1 MERRRADPGT
11 RAVTRRD
18 SLDLRDYLEHI
29 QQALERIDRYLREID
44 YVGFL
49 ANEEKQDAVLRN
61 LEVIGE
67 AAGNVRRHFP
77 EFSEQYPDFPLRQAY
92 ETRNVL
98 AHGYFKVDLAES
110 GRRSNVTYPIW
121 RHRSAKGSMHLRV
134 RPRRE
139 PTGPMTWR
147 EPRRQNG
154 ITMAG

>member
-77 EFSEQYPDFPLRQAY
+77 GLSE
-92 ETRNVL
+92 
-98 AHGYFKVDLAES
+98 
-110 GRRSNVTYPIW
+110 
-121 RHRSAKGSMHLRV
+121 
-134 RPRRE
+134 
-139 PTGPMTWR
+139 
-147 EPRRQNG
+147 
-154 ITMAG
+154 